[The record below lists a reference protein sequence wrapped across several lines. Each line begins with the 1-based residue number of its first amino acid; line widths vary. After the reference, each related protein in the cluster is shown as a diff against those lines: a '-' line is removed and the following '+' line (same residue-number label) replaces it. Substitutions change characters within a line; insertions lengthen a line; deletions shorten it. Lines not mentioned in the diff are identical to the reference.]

1 MKSLKKSPITEIKNG
16 VRLSLYLQPRASKNE
31 IVGFFED
38 SIKIRIAAPPV
49 ENEANI
55 ELINFLS
62 GLLKIKKQSISIL
75 HGAKGRRKVVDII
88 GIGKSA
94 LEKAFKLRDF

>member
-1 MKSLKKSPITEIKNG
+1 MKSLKKSSITEIKNG

-94 LEKAFKLRDF
+94 LEKAFK